1 LPPDSALVLEGG
13 ERAGYVV
20 ASFCIGNGVKE
31 PRFEEPGPALG
42 VIGAPRPAGAGRGGG
57 AAGCEVAAH
66 AASPMGRPGPAL
78 LGSSSRGLGLGARPR
93 GSASAVRVPAG
104 EWRRGAARLLYPLLR
119 RGIATAEAGRSGGGG
134 SDRPRD
140 RCRAAPS
147 VPALAPGEGTDGGLW
162 TGHHLSSPSDGC
174 TFDGGD
180 SASFRGQ
187 GLTRLG
193 VFAIRQGAGAVP
205 QPSGLLRGKPWKCP
219 ARLTATLKRRID

>member
-1 LPPDSALVLEGG
+1 MVREAWTGARGHRGPEARGCRSWGRRRLRGRRTCSLPHGKTWACAPWLLV
-13 ERAGYVV
+13 
-20 ASFCIGNGVKE
+20 
-31 PRFEEPGPALG
+31 P
-42 VIGAPRPAGAGRGGG
+42 
-57 AAGCEVAAH
+57 
-66 AASPMGRPGPAL
+66 
-78 LGSSSRGLGLGARPR
+78 GARPLLYGYLR
-93 GSASAVRVPAG
+93 G
-104 EWRRGAARLLYPLLR
+104 RRGAARLPYPLLR

>member
-1 LPPDSALVLEGG
+1 VLLGCRIRSYEGALPP
-13 ERAGYVV
+13 
-20 ASFCIGNGVKE
+20 
-31 PRFEEPGPALG
+31 
-42 VIGAPRPAGAGRGGG
+42 PRPDGQVEADLIVLATG
-57 AAGCEVAAH
+57 VA
-66 AASPMGRPGPAL
+66 PP
-78 LGSSSRGLGLGARPR
+78 
-93 GSASAVRVPAG
+93 
-104 EWRRGAARLLYPLLR
+104 
-119 RGIATAEAGRSGGGG
+119 
-134 SDRPRD
+134 
-140 RCRAAPS
+140 RAAPS

>member
-1 LPPDSALVLEGG
+1 MAGSCRPIVRWFW
-13 ERAGYVV
+13 RAGSTAATSWLLSASGTGWGNLGSRSLDRRSGSAGPRGPRVLVV
-20 ASFCIGNGVKE
+20 GEA
-31 PRFEEPGPALG
+31 PPAARSPHTQPPSWEDLG
-42 VIGAPRPAGAGRGGG
+42 LRSLAPRPG
-57 AAGCEVAAH
+57 
-66 AASPMGRPGPAL
+66 
-78 LGSSSRGLGLGARPR
+78 

-104 EWRRGAARLLYPLLR
+104 AWRRGAARLPYPLLR